1 MDRKDFIAGIMEIFH
16 EYPYTNVDIFA
27 FMDFDV
33 VIIGAGS
40 NGLSCACRLAGAGLR
55 VGVFERSG
63 MVGGAA
69 RTEELWPSFRVS
81 SASYVLSLMPPS
93 IMGEFELERFGLKL
107 LRMDPSMV
115 QPFPGGKQLVIW
127 RDPIRTLDEVAKFSK
142 RDAETAAKYY
152 EDWERFF
159 QVFDKHLL
167 TPNPPRIG
175 ELEDE
180 LCREGLDYLVP
191 HMLYGSVGEFMDEY
205 FESDEVKTAFAQ
217 EAIIGSHAGPYTP
230 GNMANMILHSMG
242 MSTGVRGAW
251 AYVEGGMGAVSRA
264 LLRAAESRGAK
275 VFVGARVKRVVVRSG
290 RAVGVELEDGRF
302 VGARVVASN
311 ADIKTSVLKLLEP
324 DHLPTQSRRS
334 VESLKNMGV
343 SMKVHLALDGLP
355 QFAEGLDSKIAVS
368 SIIHIAP
375 SLEYLERAYD
385 ESKYFEP
392 SSHPFV
398 SLEFPTVYDTTL
410 APPEKHIA
418 SMFVQYAPYKLREG
432 DWDEVKHEYVDVVL
446 DTVQE
451 YAPNIRQKILNTHVY
466 SPKDLE
472 RVIGIVGGN
481 IHHIDVTL
489 PQSFGNRPLP
499 GWGYTTPVVGY
510 YLCGASTYPGGGVS
524 GVCGYNAAT
533 KILNDIHNKR
543 V

>member
-1 MDRKDFIAGIMEIFH
+1 
-16 EYPYTNVDIFA
+16 
-27 FMDFDV
+27 MDFDAI
-33 VIIGAGS
+33 IIGAGN

-55 VGVFERSG
+55 VGVFEGSN

-69 RTEELWPSFRVS
+69 RTEELWPGFRVS

-93 IMGEFELERFGLKL
+93 IMGEFELERFGLRV

-115 QPFPGGKQLVIW
+115 QPFPDGKQLVIW
-127 RDPIRTLDEVAKFSK
+127 RDPLHTLDEVAKFSK
-142 RDAETAAKYY
+142 RDAETAVKYY

-159 QVFDKHLL
+159 HVFDKHLL
-167 TPNPPRIG
+167 TTSPPRIAD
-175 ELEDE
+175 LEDE
-180 LCREGLDYLVP
+180 LRGEGLDHLIP
-191 HMLYGSVGEFMDEY
+191 TMLYGSVGDFMDEY
-205 FESDEVKTAFAQ
+205 FESDEVKAAFAP

-251 AYVEGGMGAVSRA
+251 AYVEGGMGMVTGA
-264 LLRAAESRGAK
+264 LRRSAEARGAQ
-275 VFVGARVKRVVVRSG
+275 VFLGSRVKRVIVKG
-290 RAVGVELEDGRF
+290 GKAVGVELDDGR
-302 VGARVVASN
+302 VMHSRVIVSN
-311 ADIKTSVLKLLEP
+311 ADIKTSMLGLLDP
-324 DHLPTQSRRS
+324 DALPTQAKKS
-334 VESLKNMGV
+334 VESLKNIGV

-355 QFAEGLDSKIAVS
+355 RFREGIDMGLASS
-368 SIIHIAP
+368 SIIHIGP

-385 ESKYFEP
+385 ESKYGKP
-392 SSHPFV
+392 STHPFV
-398 SLEFPTVYDTTL
+398 SLEFPTVYDSTL
-410 APPEKHIA
+410 APQGKHIA
-418 SMFVQYAPYKLREG
+418 SMFVQYTPYRLREG
-432 DWDEVKHEYVDVVL
+432 DWDDAKSKYVDVVL

-451 YAPNIRQKILNTHVY
+451 YAPNIRDKIVNTHAY

-472 RVIGIVGGN
+472 RVIGIRGGN

-489 PQSFGNRPLP
+489 AQSFGNRPLP
-499 GWGYTTPVVGY
+499 GWGYTTPIDGY

-533 KILNDIHNKR
+533 KILQDIHERR